1 MNKDY
6 TKIKEQMEML
16 SELREQANEDWKK
29 LDVSLR
35 IEQLCP
41 DAFEHGSCKPSW
53 QIVEDAVVYQIKKG
67 NGDIVLFPFNDV
79 PDEFKNEE
87 IERRDLNRNQQFGN
101 GPIERKLIGY
111 KNNKYRQ
118 AQQARQRK

>member
-1 MNKDY
+1 MNKNY
-6 TKIKEQMEML
+6 TKIKEQMEMI
-16 SELREQANEDWKK
+16 SGLREEVNENWKK

-41 DAFEHGSCKPSW
+41 DAFEYGSCKTSW
-53 QIVEDAVVYQIKKG
+53 EFVENAVVYQIKKG
-67 NGDIVLFPFNDV
+67 NGDVVLFPFNDV

-87 IERRDLNRNQQFGN
+87 IQRRDLNRNQQFGR

-118 AQQARQRK
+118 AKQAEQRK

>member
-1 MNKDY
+1 MNKNY
-6 TKIKEQMEML
+6 TKIKEQMEMI
-16 SELREQANEDWKK
+16 SGLREEVNENWKK

-41 DAFEHGSCKPSW
+41 DAFEHGSCKTSW
-53 QIVEDAVVYQIKKG
+53 EFVENAVVYQIKKG
-67 NGDIVLFPFNDV
+67 NGDVVLFPFNDV

-87 IERRDLNRNQQFGN
+87 IQRRDLNRNQQFGR

-118 AQQARQRK
+118 AKQAEQRK

>member
-1 MNKDY
+1 MNRDY
-6 TKIKEQMEML
+6 TKIKEQMEMI
-16 SELREQANEDWKK
+16 SGLREEVNENWKK

-41 DAFEHGSCKPSW
+41 DAFEHGSCKASW
-53 QIVEDAVVYQIKKG
+53 QFVENAVVYQIKKG

-87 IERRDLNRNQQFGN
+87 IERRDLNRQQFGRS
-101 GPIERKLIGY
+101 PIEKALIRY

-118 AQQARQRK
+118 AKQAEQRK

>member
-1 MNKDY
+1 MNKNY
-6 TKIKEQMEML
+6 TKIKEQMEMI
-16 SELREQANEDWKK
+16 SGLREEVNENWKK

-41 DAFEHGSCKPSW
+41 DAFEHGSCKASW
-53 QIVEDAVVYQIKKG
+53 QFVENAVVYQIKKG
-67 NGDIVLFPFNDV
+67 NGDIVLFPFNNV

-87 IERRDLNRNQQFGN
+87 IERRDLNRQQFGR
-101 GPIERKLIGY
+101 GPIERALIRY

-118 AQQARQRK
+118 AKQAEQRK

>member
-6 TKIKEQMEML
+6 TKIKEQMEMI
-16 SELREQANEDWKK
+16 SGLREEVNENWKK

-41 DAFEHGSCKPSW
+41 DAFEHGSCKASW
-53 QIVEDAVVYQIKKG
+53 EFVENAVVYQIKKG

-87 IERRDLNRNQQFGN
+87 IQRRSLNYQQFGK
-101 GPIERKLIGY
+101 GPIEKALLGY
-111 KNNKYRQ
+111 KNKKYRQ
-118 AQQARQRK
+118 AKQAEKRK

>member
-1 MNKDY
+1 MNKNY
-6 TKIKEQMEML
+6 TKIKEQMEMI
-16 SELREQANEDWKK
+16 SGLREEVNENWKK

-41 DAFEHGSCKPSW
+41 DAFEHGSCKASW
-53 QIVEDAVVYQIKKG
+53 EFVENAVVYQIKKG
-67 NGDIVLFPFNDV
+67 NGDVVLFPFNNV

-87 IERRDLNRNQQFGN
+87 IQRRALNYQQFGR

-118 AQQARQRK
+118 AKQAEQRK

>member
-1 MNKDY
+1 MNRDY
-6 TKIKEQMEML
+6 TKIKEQMEMI
-16 SELREQANEDWKK
+16 SGLREEVNENWKK

-41 DAFEHGSCKPSW
+41 DAFEHGSCKASW
-53 QIVEDAVVYQIKKG
+53 QFVENAVVYQIKKG
-67 NGDIVLFPFNDV
+67 NGDVVLFPFNDV

-87 IERRDLNRNQQFGN
+87 IERRALNHQQFGR
-101 GPIERKLIGY
+101 GPIEKALIRY

-118 AQQARQRK
+118 AKQAEQRK